1 MLKMVVKSIHN
12 IIKYY
17 KINKLILIHT
27 IIVGIKKILAHVI
40 NQKKICHTTQVIYS
54 IYLSQKV
61 NIHSIFVFAFFIVNI
76 LFDYI
81 WLNKVD
87 YYISWIRLYKL
98 ILIYDKLEFNLR
110 PTFDISKYYY
120 KTLRYINHSLSNQ

>member
-1 MLKMVVKSIHN
+1 MVVKSIHN

-81 WLNKVD
+81 
-87 YYISWIRLYKL
+87 
-98 ILIYDKLEFNLR
+98 
-110 PTFDISKYYY
+110 
-120 KTLRYINHSLSNQ
+120 